1 MRPSIRAA
9 EPADASWIAHFL
21 RERWGATTTVVHG
34 ESIDAAFLPALVA
47 EDRNGLVTYRLLGDD
62 AELVTINADPP
73 GEGTGTALL
82 EALVERLKTQGCARL
97 WLTTTND
104 NLRALRF
111 YMRRGFRMVHVRFGA
126 VDEARKVKLSIPM
139 VGNQCIPIHDEI
151 DLCRALGSATAPPLS
166 PWRRN

>member
-9 EPADASWIAHFL
+9 EPADASWIVHFL

-34 ESIDAAFLPALVA
+34 ESIDAARLPALIA
-47 EDRNGLVTYRLLGDD
+47 GDRIGLVTYRLLGEDG
-62 AELVTINADPP
+62 ELVTINADPP

-82 EALVERLKTQGCARL
+82 EALVERLKILGCLRL

-126 VDEARKVKLSIPM
+126 VDQARKAKPSIPL
-139 VGNQCIPIHDEI
+139 VGEYGIPIHDEI
-151 DLCRALGSATAPPLS
+151 DLCCALGPATMPHS
-166 PWRRN
+166 PGSRG

>member
-9 EPADASWIAHFL
+9 EPTDASWIEHFL

-34 ESIDAAFLPALVA
+34 ESIDAALLPALIA
-47 EDRNGLVTYRLLGDD
+47 GDRVGLVTYRPVGDD

-82 EALVERLKTQGCARL
+82 EALVERLKTHGCPRL

-111 YMRRGFRMVHVRFGA
+111 YMRRSFRMVHVRFGA
-126 VDEARKVKLSIPM
+126 VDQARKVKPSIPM
-139 VGNQCIPIHDEI
+139 VGEYGIPIHDEI
-151 DLCRALGSATAPPLS
+151 DLCRALGPATMPRS
-166 PWRRN
+166 PWRRG